1 MAVAVDIQA
10 GYPRGSIGPEQ
21 GSITVRGKVAWSDVG
36 NKLNELF
43 PGATTSSPGA
53 SALDPLLGLY
63 RCQSCEFEPVASDP
77 DVKAGGTPFFS
88 PYDADFKLPFYDL
101 AWLTITY
108 SSVQVEFPNA
118 ANGDGGGA
126 PDRPNGS
133 SDLLGLVHQLSSAGE
148 VITLDQSSLMWSD
161 GVSPS
166 GTSVTA
172 HKIIPTIEHNIQWKR
187 VLSPPWEAMRT
198 LLGKVNNMDLG
209 PFQTGTML
217 EETLLYLGFTAS
229 PDIKADGTRVWDIGY
244 KFSERRIDDLTKA
257 SEGGAVTPDG
267 ITGYTSQY
275 GGWNHFY
282 KQEEDEVAA
291 GANAKTSGFRRLHA
305 RTPAAFAPADPNYY
319 DYVDDAAVFKKG
331 ALETLFVQV

>member
-77 DVKAGGTPFFS
+77 DVKAGGTPFVS
-88 PYDADFKLPFYDL
+88 PYDADFILPFYEF

-108 SSVQVEFPNA
+108 SSVQVEFPNTSS
-118 ANGDGGGA
+118 DS
-126 PDRPNGS
+126 PDKPNGV
-133 SDLLGLVHQLSSAGE
+133 DDVTGLVHQISAGGE
-148 VITLDQSSLMWSD
+148 VVTLDQSSLKWSD
-161 GVSPS
+161 GESVK
-166 GTSVTA
+166 GTNISS
-172 HKIIPTIEHNIQWKR
+172 HKVIPTIEHSIQWKR
-187 VLSPPWEAMRT
+187 VLSPPWVAMRS
-198 LLGKVNNMDLG
+198 LIGKVNNMDLG
-209 PFQTGTML
+209 PFQTGTII

-229 PDIKADGTRVWDIGY
+229 PDISADGTRLWDISY
-244 KFSERRIDDLTKA
+244 KFSERRVDELTKA
-257 SEGGAVTPDG
+257 AIGGAVTPDG
-267 ITGYTSQY
+267 VDGYTSQY

-282 KQEEDEVAA
+282 KQEEDEVAL

-305 RTPAAFAPADPNYY
+305 RTPDAFAPAPPNYY
-319 DYVDDAAVFKKG
+319 SYVDDAAIFKKG
-331 ALETLFVQV
+331 ALETLFIQV